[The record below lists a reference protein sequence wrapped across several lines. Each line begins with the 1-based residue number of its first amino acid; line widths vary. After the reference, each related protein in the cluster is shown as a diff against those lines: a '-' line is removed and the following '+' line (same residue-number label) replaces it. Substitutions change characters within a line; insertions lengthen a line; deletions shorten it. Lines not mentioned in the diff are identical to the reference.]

1 MKFKKLL
8 FIFIISLCILMVACK
23 ENNNNDSVDNGNTSN
38 GEEEQVSISSIK
50 QGEEDSFKNYLVL
63 FGRTYFSQ
71 GRLAL
76 DHCGTGFETSF
87 KGTSLSLEVI
97 AASTTTL
104 MVVYVDG
111 VEYKT
116 IRVTRNGTIKVCK
129 DLEDKEHIVR
139 VIKASSTASGPVL
152 ISEINTD
159 GVINKYQKDYKISI
173 EFVGDSI
180 TCGAGTLADNTTPT
194 TSFDNNDVTKAY
206 SYVCANLLGAYF
218 SISATEGICVKATT
232 AVKTQSIDLYQ
243 SYSLNNHAKYDFS
256 RTNDIV
262 VINLGTNDADYLA
275 GHPEYANDFAND
287 YLELV
292 NLIREKNPKAEIIC
306 IYGHMGVNSKI
317 REGIRKVVSDLSSN
331 GDDHIYWCPV
341 TSDFSGAGSHPGMA
355 GAYKQ
360 GVELY
365 KFIIDNNLVDIS
377 LIEETSSEK
386 PYIDGKKL
394 VVFGDSITA
403 LGTWGKDA
411 AADLN
416 MYFFNAAM
424 GGITSAQGID
434 RFNAVVKESGADFV
448 TICFGQNDLIMNTYN
463 TPKVSLADFKTNM
476 TRIVEMVRSIGAI
489 PILLTTNPLNPDI
502 FWTAQ
507 GQKPENYTEVG
518 GDPLAWLD
526 EYNKVTR
533 TVAQETKCDL
543 VDMRVQFSEKYYRNA
558 LSDGIHLNARGN
570 EIFKDALISYFRNRY
585 ANDPNAQK
593 VNEEDL
599 NVYVDSSEHV
609 SIISKNGTDWYTVDT
624 SLMKIESG
632 VDSVY
637 FYNTNGLWP
646 EAHYTLTHPV
656 VVDYSS
662 GVLYYDIEV
671 ANVNT
676 SILLFFNGSTPSA
689 YQNGEYVVINSYIS
703 ESVNSV
709 GDIEGPCHLV
719 GSIKLS
725 DFNISKAYLRDGK
738 LIINGI
744 KVFAA
749 GASGARVTIKELSVG
764 LGE

>member
-1 MKFKKLL
+1 MPKKIFVFILLIMCL
-8 FIFIISLCILMVACK
+8 FIVACK
-23 ENNNNDSVDNGNTSN
+23 DNNNNGTDDNGNNTDVDDK
-38 GEEEQVSISSIK
+38 EAEISSIK
-50 QGEEDSFKNYLVL
+50 QGEVDNFNNYLVL

-76 DHCGTGFETSF
+76 DHCGTGFEASF
-87 KGTSLSLEVI
+87 TGTSLSLEVV
-97 AASTTTL
+97 AASTKTL
-104 MVVYVDG
+104 MVVYIDG

-116 IRVTRNGTIKVCK
+116 IMLTRNGTLNVCK
-129 DLEDKEHIVR
+129 DLENKEHIVR
-139 VIKASSTASGPVL
+139 FIKASSTASGPVL

-159 GVINKYQKDYKISI
+159 GVINKYQKDYKINI

-180 TCGAGTLADNTTPT
+180 TCGAGTLADNTTPS

-256 RTNDIV
+256 KNFDIV

-275 GHPEYANDFAND
+275 GHPEYGNQFATD

-317 REGIRKVVSDLSSN
+317 RDGIRKVVSDLSSN

-341 TSDFSGAGSHPGMA
+341 TSDFSGAGSHPGRD

-365 KFIIDNNLVDIS
+365 KFIIDNNLVDAS
-377 LIEETSSEK
+377 LIETNNNEK

-411 AADLN
+411 AEDLN

-434 RFNAVVKESGADFV
+434 RFNATVKESGADFV

-476 TRIVEMVRSIGAI
+476 TRLVEMVRSIGAT

-507 GQKPENYTEVG
+507 GQNKDNYTEVG

-533 TVAQETKCDL
+533 TVARETNCDL

-570 EIFKDALISYFRNRY
+570 EIFKDALVSYFRNRY
-585 ANDPNAQK
+585 ANDPSAQK

-599 NVYVDSSEHV
+599 NIYVDSTDHV
-609 SIISKNGTDWYTVDT
+609 SIISKKGTDWYTVDT

-632 VDSVY
+632 LDTVY

-646 EAHYTLTHPV
+646 EAHYTLTNPV
-656 VVDYSS
+656 VIDYSS

-676 SILLFFNGSTPSA
+676 SILIFFNGSTPSA

-703 ESVNSV
+703 KSVNSV

-725 DFNISKAYLRDGK
+725 VFNIAKAYLRDGK

-749 GASGARVTIKELSVG
+749 GTSGARVTIKELSVG